1 MMAMPNQSLW
11 RLFAEIILRLP
22 VNHPSG
28 HDSEGNGR
36 GRLWVH
42 IDPDNNDSEA
52 RYVMYMKGIS
62 FTKWKLK
69 PVFNYDLQ

>member
-1 MMAMPNQSLW
+1 MSIRLMAMPNQSLW

-42 IDPDNNDSEA
+42 IEPDKNDSEA
-52 RYVMYMKGIS
+52 RYVMYMPFKECVLRSG
-62 FTKWKLK
+62 
-69 PVFNYDLQ
+69 N